1 MGLLCQALAVVR
13 RFGAVT
19 VIAAVPL
26 WPSLVAVIVAVP
38 VATLVTRPLPL
49 TAATAALFDVHATPR
64 PGSVFPA
71 ESVVTAE
78 RCTVAPT
85 GTLVDAGL
93 TVTHATGSAVRAGST
108 IATSA
113 MLFQAP
119 VLLPWP
125 TMRTERPAVVGN
137 G

>member
-1 MGLLCQALAVVR
+1 MRLFCQPRAKARHFKAVE
-13 RFGAVT
+13 
-19 VIAAVPL
+19 VIVAVPL

-78 RCTVAPT
+78 SCTVAPT

-93 TVTHATGSAVRAGST
+93 TVTQATGSAGRAGPR

-113 MLFQAP
+113 MLFQAL
-119 VLLPWP
+119 VLFPWP
-125 TMRTERPAVVGN
+125 TMRT
-137 G
+137 